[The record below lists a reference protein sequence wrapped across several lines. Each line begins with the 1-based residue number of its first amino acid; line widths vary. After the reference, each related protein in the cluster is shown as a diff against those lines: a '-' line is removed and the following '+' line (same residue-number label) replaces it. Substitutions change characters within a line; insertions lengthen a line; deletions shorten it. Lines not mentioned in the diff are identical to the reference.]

1 MNYSPLLK
9 DIISKIKTLLLEVLI
24 VNTVIIFFFYW
35 HSYQLLTSYL
45 EFNS

>member
-24 VNTVIIFFFYW
+24 VNTVIYLFFFFGT
-35 HSYQLLTSYL
+35 LTNFL
-45 EFNS
+45 PRV

>member
-24 VNTVIIFFFYW
+24 VNSVIIFFFFIGT
-35 HSYQLLTSYL
+35 LTNY
-45 EFNS
+45 

>member
-24 VNTVIIFFFYW
+24 VNTVIYLFFF
-35 HSYQLLTSYL
+35 LLALLPTSYL